1 MATKHHIPIV
11 LSHRTVNGEV
21 PTADITGDSA
31 KTRIASGMYNPQHA
45 RVLLGLLLAEGKKF
59 EEIRTIF
66 GKATVA

>member
-1 MATKHHIPIV
+1 
-11 LSHRTVNGEV
+11 VNGEV

-31 KTRIASGMYNPQHA
+31 KTRIASGMYNPQQA

-59 EEIRTIF
+59 EDIRTIF